1 MGVHYSEAE
10 NRNAGVHKPRAPVVV
25 EREFR
30 RVAPNICE
38 SSVRNLFNATLLA
51 LRILAPFRD
60 VLFQT
65 ALSEENHKTKISL
78 SLSSCLSCA
87 TVTLLYYWNS
97 ECLIY
102 CSSYLHIFRYFDEK
116 FLWAT
121 KQYNAASSSRCD
133 LLATSLSDKH
143 SAFYSVGI
151 GVLSRRKLA
160 SAWC

>member
-78 SLSSCLSCA
+78 SLSLPVSHVPLLHCCTTEIPNVSFIA
-87 TVTLLYYWNS
+87 QVT
-97 ECLIY
+97 CI
-102 CSSYLHIFRYFDEK
+102 YFDI
-116 FLWAT
+116 LT
-121 KQYNAASSSRCD
+121 KSSCELQNNIM
-133 LLATSLSDKH
+133 LLHLRAVISWLPACRINT
-143 SAFYSVGI
+143 
-151 GVLSRRKLA
+151 VLSTQ
-160 SAWC
+160 